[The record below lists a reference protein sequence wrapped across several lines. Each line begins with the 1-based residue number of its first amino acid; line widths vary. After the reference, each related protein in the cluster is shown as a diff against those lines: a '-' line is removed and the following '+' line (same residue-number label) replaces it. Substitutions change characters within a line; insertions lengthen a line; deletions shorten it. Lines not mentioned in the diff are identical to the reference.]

1 LYPYE
6 AQEEGRPNVD
16 ASVLLRRG
24 NKNGEVE
31 GRRDLG
37 GKEEGEWGK
46 RGAGSSMR
54 GDGDDIQRVRNLS
67 RGA

>member
-1 LYPYE
+1 M
-6 AQEEGRPNVD
+6 D